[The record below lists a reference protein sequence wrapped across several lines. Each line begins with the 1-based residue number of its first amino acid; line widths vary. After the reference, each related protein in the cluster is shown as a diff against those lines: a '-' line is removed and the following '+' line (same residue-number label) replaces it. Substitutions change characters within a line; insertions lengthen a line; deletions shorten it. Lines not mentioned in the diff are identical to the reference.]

1 VVASFA
7 EVLGG
12 QSPHSEVVVDVFQI
26 STGELLDT
34 DAINSGMGIPKEA
47 LGYLIILAG
56 EKI

>member
-47 LGYLIILAG
+47 LGY
-56 EKI
+56 